1 MADGPDSNGRTSGL
15 LWGCVAPFVVVALI
29 AAGWFTY
36 NTYYYT
42 AGYKEAPG
50 LPAVMT
56 AVRANPLAAHML
68 GNDIQIMRMELNMPS
83 NARQNGRRIFYK
95 MRVKGSRGEGE
106 VQTSVLLTDDATK
119 ITSLKLIGPD
129 ETPHNLLSQ
138 DQPAN

>member
-1 MADGPDSNGRTSGL
+1 MADGPDSNGAISGL
-15 LWGCVAPFVVVALI
+15 LWGCATPVVIVALI
-29 AAGWFTY
+29 VAGWFSY

-50 LPAVMT
+50 LPAVMSK
-56 AVRANPLAAHML
+56 VRANPLAGRML
-68 GNDIQIMRMELNMPS
+68 GNDIQIVRMELNMPS

-106 VQTSVLLTDDATK
+106 VQTSVLLTGDTTK

-129 ETPHNLLSQ
+129 QTPRNLLEAAPP
-138 DQPAN
+138 QP